1 MRKGAAVRL
10 ADDIRI
16 NCEEKTNV
24 GKSNE
29 YYEID
34 LLQLLRALWHKAWA
48 IVLAAVIG
56 GGAAFSYATFLVTS
70 LYEAEAMMYV
80 NNSSFSVGSTSFSIS
95 SAELTAA
102 QSLVD
107 TYIIILN
114 SRATLN
120 EVISTVELDYNYKEL
135 KSMLVAEPVNS
146 TEVFSITVTSD
157 DPREAELI
165 ANAIVDVLPDKIA
178 DVVDGS
184 SVRIVDYAV
193 VPAEKASP
201 NIAMFTVIGVLIG
214 IVIAGLVIIIREVT
228 DTLIHNEE
236 HLIQTYNLPV
246 LAVIPDLFSSSGAGY
261 YNA

>member
-1 MRKGAAVRL
+1 M
-10 ADDIRI
+10 
-16 NCEEKTNV
+16 

-34 LLQLLRALWHKAWA
+34 LFQLLRALWRKAWA
-48 IVLAAVIG
+48 IVLSAVIG
-56 GGAAFSYATFLVTS
+56 GGVAFSYAAFLVTP

-95 SAELTAA
+95 NAELSAA

-120 EVISTVELDYNYKEL
+120 EVITEAGVDYSYKEL
-135 KSMLVAEPVNS
+135 KGMLSSESVNG
-146 TEVFSITVTSD
+146 TEVFSITITSD
-157 DPREAELI
+157 DPQEAELI

-184 SVRIVDYAV
+184 SVRVVDYAV
-193 VPAEKASP
+193 IPSEKASP
-201 NIAMFTVIGVLIG
+201 NITMFTAIGMLLGVAISCM
-214 IVIAGLVIIIREVT
+214 VMIILLAS
-228 DTLIHNEE
+228 DTLIHNEDY
-236 HLIQTYNLPV
+236 LMGTYDLPV
-246 LAVIPDLFSSSGAGY
+246 LAVIPDLFDGSNDGY
-261 YNA
+261 YSAYKSRGKNEVEVKK